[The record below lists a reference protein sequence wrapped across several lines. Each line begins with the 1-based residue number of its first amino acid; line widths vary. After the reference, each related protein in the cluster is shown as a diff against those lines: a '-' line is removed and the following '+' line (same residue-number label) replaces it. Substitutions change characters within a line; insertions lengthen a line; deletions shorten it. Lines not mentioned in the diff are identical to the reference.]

1 MAKQN
6 ILHICLSHGWGGLEM
21 YPLRIGKEFLN
32 QGYNVYG
39 LCLANSRVA
48 EGMKEAKI
56 DTFEVENKNNLLLQL
71 PKLNRWLKEN
81 RVDVIHCHKSGDVVV
96 AALLDVLSSRK
107 IIFTEHMGVTRPKK
121 DLYHRW
127 VYSHVDQVLSISDET
142 YKRNVNALPVPLN
155 KIQRLWLGTEMYTPI
170 ESKEE
175 IKAIKKELSVPVDAD
190 VVGVTGRIARGK
202 GQGELLD
209 AFISLEH
216 KYPNLHL
223 LIVGGLTVKQGSED
237 EFVAQLQATVKE
249 HNLENRVHFSGFR
262 SDTKRMYAAMDI
274 VCLPCHHEAFGLTVI
289 EAMAAKKA
297 IVGANTGALPEIL
310 EDTAQL
316 CSPLLPNEIAGA
328 IEFYLN
334 NPQARQKAAE
344 KAYARATD
352 EFSMQ
357 THINKLSSIYSII
370 SND

>member
-32 QGYNVYG
+32 KGHNVYG

-48 EGMKEAKI
+48 EGMQEAGI
-56 DTFEVENKNNLLLQL
+56 NTFEVENKKHLLFQL
-71 PKLNRWLKEN
+71 IKLNRWLKEN
-81 RVDVIHCHKSGDVVV
+81 SIDVIHCHKSGDVVI
-96 AALLDVLSSRK
+96 AALLDTFSSRK
-107 IIFTEHMGVTRPKK
+107 TIFTEHMGVTRPKK

-127 VYSHVDQVLSISDET
+127 VYSHVDQVISISDET
-142 YKRNVNALPVPLN
+142 YNRNIKALPVPLN

-175 IKAIKKELSVPVDAD
+175 IKTIKEDLSIPINAE

-202 GQGELLD
+202 GQGELLS
-209 AFISLEH
+209 AFISLEQQ
-216 KYPNLHL
+216 YPNLHL
-223 LIVGGLTVKQGSED
+223 LIVGGLTVEQGSEN
-237 EFVAQLQATVKE
+237 EFVTQLQTTVKE
-249 HNLENRVHFSGFR
+249 HNLEHRVHFSGFR

-316 CSPLLPNEIAGA
+316 CNPLAPNEIADS
-328 IEFYLN
+328 IEHYIN
-334 NPQARQKAAE
+334 NPQVRHQTAE
-344 KAYARATD
+344 KAYTRATN

-357 THINKLSSIYSII
+357 AHINKLSSIYSMT
-370 SND
+370 NNN